1 MFKNILLSGLL
12 CSSLMAESFDD
23 FLHRALHNSPYLQAS
38 ALGIE
43 QAKQKAQTYTRYT
56 NPSLEL
62 EYSRFDANNA
72 ASEDGFRANY
82 TQPLRLWDV
91 QNANKKLGTSEVAN
105 ADAKYI
111 RDKATFIRD
120 ISLYYT
126 RYVQSKMLLD
136 LANEE
141 LGIAQNIYNI
151 SQARYKAGTISKG
164 VMLQA
169 KIDYEMNEI
178 KNENTTLAML
188 QNYYAL
194 LKMAGVS
201 QDLELDTS
209 HTFVQDATSDINNPE
224 LLILSAQQ
232 KSADAKEL
240 LYANKLEY
248 VDVFGEFEKEPEQN
262 IARFGISVPL
272 AFFNDRSQEKHIA
285 KLKSKEFALLI
296 ENTNT
301 QTAMQLRQIEKTKQ
315 LLKNMQLKNKKVLK
329 TEEEL
334 LAMFEDGYKIANI
347 NLLEL
352 QDIKNK
358 LIETKMRLIKI
369 TTALNQNAIIS
380 NYLQGKYNE

>member
-23 FLHRALHNSPYLQAS
+23 FLHRALQNSPYLQAS

-62 EYSRFDANNA
+62 EYSRFDAKNT
-72 ASEDGFRANY
+72 STEDGFRANY

-126 RYVQSKMLLD
+126 HYVQSKMLLD

-151 SQARYKAGTISKG
+151 SQARYKAGSISKG
-164 VMLQA
+164 MMLQA
-169 KIDYEMNEI
+169 KIEYEMNEI

-188 QNYYAL
+188 QSYYAL

-224 LLILSAQQ
+224 LLALSAQQ

-248 VDVFGEFEKEPEQN
+248 IDVFGEFEKEPEQN
-262 IARFGISVPL
+262 IVRFGISVPL